1 MTKSFGVLLG
11 LSLVC
16 ACQPIEV
23 NRKVDIPI
31 MLPCKVHL
39 PRLATLPSDEPMPS
53 GLTVRQKRDWMLSA
67 LYRDIVL
74 LEGELKATETGVE
87 GCE

>member
-1 MTKSFGVLLG
+1 
-11 LSLVC
+11 
-16 ACQPIEV
+16 
-23 NRKVDIPI
+23 
-31 MLPCKVHL
+31 
-39 PRLATLPSDEPMPS
+39 MPS